1 MCRLIGDEVPDLKPF
16 IPTAV
21 LDNCDLTRLLC
32 VAFIV
37 LFCLFIYFIMVTLL
51 KDDNNHGVTRQ
62 CVHCCKGDAASRW
75 ERAILGCQNSVT
87 HEPID

>member
-1 MCRLIGDEVPDLKPF
+1 MLFLFLFNSDKDSLSALTGCSYGMCRLIGDEVPDLKPF

-37 LFCLFIYFIMVTLL
+37 LFCLFIYFIMV
-51 KDDNNHGVTRQ
+51 
-62 CVHCCKGDAASRW
+62 
-75 ERAILGCQNSVT
+75 IL
-87 HEPID
+87 I